1 MTVDTLSMNPSR
13 VSENVAR
20 SNEIMAYQIVRDDT
34 NIKDTNFDVSREVLV
49 LDGN

>member
-1 MTVDTLSMNPSR
+1 MTVDTLRMSPSR

-20 SNEIMAYQIVRDDT
+20 SNEIMAFQIVRDDT
-34 NIKDTNFDVSREVLV
+34 NIKDTNFDVSREMLA